1 MVRCVKWFTTRHRA
15 QAPSPPLRP
24 RRWGMR
30 SVALS
35 TPASRLNSAWPALA
49 HGSGAGA
56 KVAFATLAA
65 ASGALDV
72 TDFVVNPVPS
82 GP

>member
-1 MVRCVKWFTTRHRA
+1 
-15 QAPSPPLRP
+15 
-24 RRWGMR
+24 MR